1 MDLPP
6 PGGLSPARPPAPHP
20 RDCSASGLP
29 RTQAGASR
37 PPTGHH
43 PTGHRTGLTRNTP
56 VCAHLGPD
64 GSRLIVASNFG
75 KTHHPAWSTNLLHT
89 PNATI
94 TTGSSTIPVT
104 AHLLTDQQKER
115 HRDRILAAL
124 PVYDTYVARAQREI
138 RVFHLTPQLQLLNH

>member
-1 MDLPP
+1 MLIATVV
-6 PGGLSPARPPAPHP
+6 L
-20 RDCSASGLP
+20 
-29 RTQAGASR
+29 T
-37 PPTGHH
+37 T
-43 PTGHRTGLTRNTP
+43 TGHRTGLTRNTP